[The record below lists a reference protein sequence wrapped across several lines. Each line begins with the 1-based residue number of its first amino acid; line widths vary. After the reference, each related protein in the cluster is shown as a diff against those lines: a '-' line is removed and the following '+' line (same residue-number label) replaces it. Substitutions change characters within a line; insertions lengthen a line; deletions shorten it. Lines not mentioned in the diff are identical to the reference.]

1 MILNAVNQLLS
12 GLLPLVII
20 AIPANVIDE
29 LMGRQRISII
39 AVYVTILIL
48 AIFVNSRVVQHINLV
63 IFTQRVYLA
72 ARFNEYM
79 HAKLANTDFCNL
91 EKPSFHEMSEK
102 AKKFLYG
109 DGHGFSYVLES
120 AFSIVGKVITLFDII
135 AIIFM
140 KNAWIVVLFLLM
152 ILASAFVD
160 AKAKEKNHKI
170 AMESVNVERRW
181 SYFSRILEDTSYS
194 KEIRMNNI
202 SNWLLSKEVN
212 YSEKAIR
219 FYKKRNR
226 FSSLSILFNAFTGL
240 LQNGISYAYLVYRV
254 LMQTITIGGFTLY

>member
-12 GLLPLVII
+12 DLLPLVII
-20 AIPANVIDE
+20 AILANLIDE

-48 AIFVNSRVVQHINLV
+48 AIFVNSWVVQHINLV

-120 AFSIVGKVITLFDII
+120 AFSIVGKVITLFGII

-160 AKAKEKNHKI
+160 AKAKKNHKI

-181 SYFSRILEDTSYS
+181 SYFSQILEDTSYS

-202 SNWLLSKEVN
+202 SNWLLNKEVN
-212 YSEKAIR
+212 YSEKAIG

-240 LQNGISYAYLVYRV
+240 LQNDISYAYLVYRV